1 MKAVWIMSLSLSL
14 AGCESAPGLSVQ
26 ADQCLRQQV
35 FKECMSLTPAMPTV
49 KVDQSTGDW
58 AEIVQAC
65 SNHAY
70 YTSKR
75 QANQI
80 KEECK

>member
-1 MKAVWIMSLSLSL
+1 
-14 AGCESAPGLSVQ
+14 
-26 ADQCLRQQV
+26 
-35 FKECMSLTPAMPTV
+35 MSLTPTMPTV

-58 AEIVQAC
+58 AEIVKAC